1 MFGFPES
8 PNFFLPKKT
17 PVFQKNFGG
26 RKPKEVTFEN
36 LHLRLESKKISW
48 RTSLPEVFFQHRAH
62 PGRSQSQNITDMA
75 KNFQHP
81 YQQKSRIQKNWW
93 KKYLPLPF
101 PVQPNLY
108 YLQHSPPNTHP
119 WLGNC
124 NTRKV
129 KIHSRLLCNPPKGR
143 FRVTCWGAIRRK
155 YVGWVPEKNWV
166 YICSYMWGNGE
177 SPKNAMLVV
186 LLTLLQIYFWY
197 YHKNTKDKVFPFWF
211 QSCI

>member
-1 MFGFPES
+1 MLGRKRWLLKIYILGR
-8 PNFFLPKKT
+8 NQKKL
-17 PVFQKNFGG
+17 KNFT
-26 RKPKEVTFEN
+26 PW
-36 LHLRLESKKISW
+36 S
-48 RTSLPEVFFQHRAH
+48 FFGQHRAH
-62 PGRSQSQNITDMA
+62 PGRSQSQNITDIG

-81 YQQKSRIQKNWW
+81 YQQKIRIRKEWW

-108 YLQHSPPNTHP
+108 YLQHSPNTHP
-119 WLGNC
+119 WLGKC

-186 LLTLLQIYFWY
+186 LWTWLQMYFWY

-211 QSCI
+211 QSCIQFGWHLWWVSRNVLPRKSSWIDTN